1 VRRGAN
7 RYFVQQKLTP
17 SNMKRVLIISGIVV
31 VLLAGLFFY
40 LRMRTKSFS
49 PETTVQLE
57 HNGAT
62 VSVFYNRPLKKG
74 REIFGSLVPYDQV
87 WRTGAN
93 EATVFSTTK
102 ALTIGDK
109 TLPGGKYSIWTIP
122 QADKWTIIF
131 NSEYG
136 QWGVNFNGEVNRKSE
151 KDVLSAEAP
160 AVTSPTETEQFTISL
175 EKMDNELELVFMWDK
190 TLVALPFSVNQ

>member
-1 VRRGAN
+1 
-7 RYFVQQKLTP
+7 
-17 SNMKRVLIISGIVV
+17 MKRVLIISGIVV

>member
-1 VRRGAN
+1 
-7 RYFVQQKLTP
+7 
-17 SNMKRVLIISGIVV
+17 MKRVLIISGIVV

-49 PETTVQLE
+49 PETTVEVE
-57 HNGAT
+57 HQGAT
-62 VSVFYNRPLKKG
+62 ISVFYNRPSKKG
-74 REIFGSLVPYDQV
+74 REIFGALVPYDQV

-102 ALTIGDK
+102 ALTIGEK
-109 TLPGGKYSIWTIP
+109 TLPAGKYSVWTIP
-122 QADKWTIIF
+122 QADQWTVIF

-136 QWGVNFNGEVNRKSE
+136 QWGVNFNGEANRNAE
-151 KDVLSAEAP
+151 KDVLTVEAP
-160 AVTSPTETEQFTISL
+160 SVASPAETELFTISL